1 MQILKIF
8 RDFFLQVFDH
18 THLLYLVSDSQRLSF
33 SQELTPTLALGLSLG
48 LGLGL
53 DWGHF
58 QNKKFFIYTSFKDF
72 SLDVYDD
79 SHVLH
84 LVSDS
89 QRLSFSQELTA
100 NLTLRLSLGLGLG
113 LGLGWGHFPA
123 KKFFI
128 LTSFEDFYL
137 EVFDDTHVLHLVS
150 DSQRSSFSQEL
161 IPTLTLGWSWGLAW
175 GHFQD
180 IKFFIYTSFKDFSLK
195 VYNDTNLLHL
205 ISDSQRLSFSQEL
218 TPTLT
223 LGLSL
228 GLGLGLAWGD
238 FQNKNFFLYTSFKDF
253 TLNVYD
259 DTNLFHLVSD
269 SQRLSF
275 SQELT
280 PTLTL
285 GLSLG
290 LGLGLAW
297 GHFQNK
303 YFFVFTSFKDFSLN
317 VYDDTNLLHLVWDS
331 QRLSFSQELTPTLTL
346 GLSLGLGL
354 GLAWGD
360 FQNKYFFVFTS
371 FKDFSLNVYDDT
383 NLLHLVLGSECFS
396 FSQEL
401 TPTLT
406 LGLSLGLGLGL
417 AWSHFQDK
425 KFSIYTSFKDFSLD
439 IYDDSQVLQLVPDSQ
454 RLSFSQELTP
464 TLTLGLSLGLAWGHF
479 QDKNFSIYFL
489 L

>member
-8 RDFFLQVFDH
+8 RGFFLQVFDH

-33 SQELTPTLALGLSLG
+33 SQELTPTLTLGLSLG

-58 QNKKFFIYTSFKDF
+58 QDKKFFIYTSFKDF

-161 IPTLTLGWSWGLAW
+161 IPTLTLGLSWGLAW

-180 IKFFIYTSFKDFSLK
+180 IKFFIYTSFKDFSLN

-228 GLGLGLAWGD
+228 GLGLGLAW
-238 FQNKNFFLYTSFKDF
+238 
-253 TLNVYD
+253 
-259 DTNLFHLVSD
+259 
-269 SQRLSF
+269 
-275 SQELT
+275 
-280 PTLTL
+280 
-285 GLSLG
+285 
-290 LGLGLAW
+290 
-297 GHFQNK
+297 
-303 YFFVFTSFKDFSLN
+303 
-317 VYDDTNLLHLVWDS
+317 
-331 QRLSFSQELTPTLTL
+331 
-346 GLSLGLGL
+346 
-354 GLAWGD
+354 
-360 FQNKYFFVFTS
+360 
-371 FKDFSLNVYDDT
+371 
-383 NLLHLVLGSECFS
+383 
-396 FSQEL
+396 
-401 TPTLT
+401 
-406 LGLSLGLGLGL
+406 
-417 AWSHFQDK
+417 SHFQDK
-425 KFSIYTSFKDFSLD
+425 KVFI
-439 IYDDSQVLQLVPDSQ
+439 
-454 RLSFSQELTP
+454 
-464 TLTLGLSLGLAWGHF
+464 
-479 QDKNFSIYFL
+479 
-489 L
+489 